1 MGWLGALKLV
11 PWSEVLEAAP
21 DLVRG
26 ARRLFR
32 REQDLAAEAA
42 AEAKAAENATPQPEP
57 AEVMQARLQQLTA
70 QVELLSQQQRDVAG
84 LVESLSEHNARLV
97 EAVQALKLR
106 LRWLAAVSAA
116 LALGLVTLAVLIAR
130 A

>member
-11 PWSEVLEAAP
+11 PWSEVMEAAP

-32 REQDLAAEAA
+32 REQDLAAEAQA
-42 AEAKAAENATPQPEP
+42 QAGDAHAPAQPEP
-57 AEVMQARLQQLTA
+57 VELLQDRVQQLTA
-70 QVELLSQQQRDVAG
+70 QVELMAQQQRDVAA
-84 LVESLSEHNARLV
+84 LVEVLTEHNARLV
-97 EAVQALKLR
+97 EAVQTLKLR
-106 LRWLAAVSAA
+106 QRWLAGVSAA
-116 LALGLVTLAVLIAR
+116 LALGLVILAVLTAR